1 MSVSSFGSYEG
12 HAPNEYGHDSGHQP
26 VDPAAV
32 PGPAAPWATEAGPS
46 PGGVPGDLAV
56 SHVTDWRMAVDEL
69 GRPIPPPPGYASR
82 PAPDG
87 PQPPTTLLPTAPF
100 SPAGLFPVPTSW
112 TSTGSPI
119 YPDALSHQPPSHQ
132 PPPASMPATERAP
145 FEVTT
150 TAGLGSDRPGPPGDA
165 PLIGPS
171 APAGSLTEQA
181 ASPYGSLPGVSLPSG
196 VFVPASVPVP
206 AADIGPGLTAL
217 DDGVI
222 GVDFPPPYPPR
233 QTDWQNGPDQPLVPG
248 QPFVPN
254 QPYGPNHPY
263 GPDSYGPEPSDGPD
277 RSYSPEPSYALD
289 RSYGADPR
297 YGPDQ
302 SSWPR
307 PGEPS
312 APRRLDYGT
321 SSRSVQGAAP
331 VAASDWDV
339 VGDGLMVGGSSA
351 ADPPAAAGPAVA
363 LPPGLADLAAAAA
376 AAVQAVAADRGDR
389 PADGAA
395 TGPVP
400 LEPYR
405 GHRRI
410 SPEDLAAR
418 HAVVREQVDYA
429 LAEIALARAAFRRA
443 CEDTGRP
450 GWPFRDT
457 EVDLMR
463 RPAVAHALFCEL
475 AGVERLRV
483 WAQELYWLQEQN
495 RGFA

>member
-233 QTDWQNGPDQPLVPG
+233 QADRQYGPDQQYDWQYGPDQQYDWQYGPDQP
-248 QPFVPN
+248 
-254 QPYGPNHPY
+254 
-263 GPDSYGPEPSDGPD
+263 SEPD
-277 RSYSPEPSYALD
+277 RSYDPDRSYEPARPYPPEPSYALD
-289 RSYGADPR
+289 RSYGADR
-297 YGPDQ
+297 Q
-302 SSWPR
+302 
-307 PGEPS
+307 
-312 APRRLDYGT
+312 
-321 SSRSVQGAAP
+321 
-331 VAASDWDV
+331 
-339 VGDGLMVGGSSA
+339 
-351 ADPPAAAGPAVA
+351 
-363 LPPGLADLAAAAA
+363 
-376 AAVQAVAADRGDR
+376 
-389 PADGAA
+389 
-395 TGPVP
+395 
-400 LEPYR
+400 
-405 GHRRI
+405 
-410 SPEDLAAR
+410 
-418 HAVVREQVDYA
+418 
-429 LAEIALARAAFRRA
+429 
-443 CEDTGRP
+443 
-450 GWPFRDT
+450 
-457 EVDLMR
+457 
-463 RPAVAHALFCEL
+463 
-475 AGVERLRV
+475 
-483 WAQELYWLQEQN
+483 
-495 RGFA
+495 